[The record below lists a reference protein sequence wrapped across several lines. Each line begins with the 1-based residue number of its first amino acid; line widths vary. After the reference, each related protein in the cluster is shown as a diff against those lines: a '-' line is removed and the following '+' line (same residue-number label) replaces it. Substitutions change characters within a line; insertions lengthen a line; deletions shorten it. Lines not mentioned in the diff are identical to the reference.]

1 MATIKEQLETLSAE
15 REDAIDKGK
24 ALLATAEKSKEGLT
38 DPIALQIDELT
49 ATATVADEAIKA
61 LLERDNQIKAKLVP
75 LSGFAD
81 YSQRIA
87 DTRGIHPPA
96 APSGDQPTMK
106 IPATVRRFGSL
117 RNFAGVQNG
126 FQPEERA
133 YRFGQWAMAA
143 LSAQLPGRYNFQ
155 QATAFA
161 KDYLGFEPTA
171 VHGTGGSDTTGSHYF
186 VPDEFGMDIIV
197 LREQYGVARRCLNV
211 VPMRSDTKSEPRHT
225 GGLTA
230 YFTGENAAYTESDT
244 GTDSIGLVAQKITA
258 MSRFSNELDAGSV
271 IDFGDRLVGEIS
283 YAFANKE
290 DQCAFNGD
298 GTSTYGGMTGIL
310 TQLGTLTASAT
321 VGSLVPGAGSS
332 WSTLTLKNFEAV
344 IGRLPQYADVP
355 GCKWI
360 AHKTFA
366 WTVMKSLANAAGGNT
381 SADITSGPGMT
392 FLGYPVE
399 VSQVF
404 PSATASGQIP
414 VVFGNFR
421 QAGML
426 GDRRQETISFSD
438 TATVGGQSVWERDQ
452 IAVKGSQRFDI
463 VIHDFGSNSV
473 AGPIVGLETT

>member
-1 MATIKEQLETLSAE
+1 
-15 REDAIDKGK
+15 
-24 ALLATAEKSKEGLT
+24 
-38 DPIALQIDELT
+38 
-49 ATATVADEAIKA
+49 
-61 LLERDNQIKAKLVP
+61 
-75 LSGFAD
+75 
-81 YSQRIA
+81 
-87 DTRGIHPPA
+87 
-96 APSGDQPTMK
+96 
-106 IPATVRRFGSL
+106 
-117 RNFAGVQNG
+117 
-126 FQPEERA
+126 
-133 YRFGQWAMAA
+133 
-143 LSAQLPGRYNFQ
+143 
-155 QATAFA
+155 
-161 KDYLGFEPTA
+161 
-171 VHGTGGSDTTGSHYF
+171 
-186 VPDEFGMDIIV
+186 MDIIV

-332 WSTLTLKNFEAV
+332 WSTLTLEELRSGYRATSA
-344 IGRLPQYADVP
+344 IRGRAWS
-355 GCKWI
+355 CKWI